1 MESPLAVWNQYLKS
15 RDQGKELLPRL
26 IEVMND
32 LRAEAYKEGVLS
44 TKTKRLMALAV
55 GLRAPCETC
64 VVGQTMLALEAGA
77 TKEEIFETITV
88 ATTMGGTPA
97 LSESYRV
104 LKLLQEL
111 GKL

>member
-15 RDQGKELLPRL
+15 RDQGKTLMPNL
-26 IEVMND
+26 IDAMNT
-32 LRAEAYKEGVLS
+32 LRGEAYKEGALS

-55 GLRAPCETC
+55 GMRAGCEIC

-77 TKEEIFETITV
+77 TKEEIFETVTV

-97 LSESYRV
+97 LAESYRV
-104 LKLLQEL
+104 IRLLEEL

>member
-1 MESPLAVWNQYLKS
+1 MESPTAVWNEYLKQ
-15 RDQGKELLPRL
+15 RVQGAELMPTL
-26 IEVMND
+26 IDAMNT
-32 LRAEAYKEGVLS
+32 LRGEAYKEGALS

-55 GLRAPCETC
+55 GMRAGCETC
-64 VVGQTMLALEAGA
+64 VVGQTMLALQAGA

-97 LSESYRV
+97 LAESYRV
-104 LKLLQEL
+104 IKLLEEQ